1 MRRRDDPTS
10 GAWSDR
16 AAALDTVWPA
26 MRVSPENRSGP
37 MPRQT
42 EPRWA
47 RRGAADATEDQGL
60 RMDTGHT
67 GRSRHA
73 LRRARRGAG
82 GLAAT
87 NGPQEAMPGGLRPG
101 AARKLH
107 RKRDRGRPRVRPDE
121 AEAAAAVRAVAALHL
136 LQRAGDRGHGR
147 RRLRGADSR
156 RGEER
161 RHAGRLQGD
170 HLAVRDRQVPRP
182 AVEEELR
189 RRGAAPGDSLPA
201 PDSDAQPA
209 EGLPRRGLSLRLRLR
224 RLRELRKPGGGEVRP
239 RTASACAGA
248 AARRP
253 RRARRWLR
261 RGEPVVHRPQLLGAE
276 VGDARVLHAPVS
288 LPPAGNALA
297 RLLDDPLGRV
307 ITPTAPATPPA
318 AAVPPP
324 AAAPP
329 ASEDPDVA
337 IAFALGWQVAGLY
350 RDPHHERPDTR
361 PLPEYLP
368 GIGSL
373 TQSQRTHLGIRQIEA
388 GLHRLSARIDVAGLG
403 APAVAPVR
411 EAFSGAADPAT
422 GEPLDLRRCVLSLH
436 RETLETL
443 SAADFR
449 LGKAYGLGRAM
460 AETCEV
466 GDATSLASRFDHWRI
481 RQLDIWLA
489 DLDTALPAHASSSVR
504 KSLARWAEWAADP
517 HLDGDPFDWQRDL
530 EPFRQFL
537 YRQTELWRGL
547 LSGAQ

>member
-1 MRRRDDPTS
+1 M
-10 GAWSDR
+10 
-16 AAALDTVWPA
+16 
-26 MRVSPENRSGP
+26 
-37 MPRQT
+37 
-42 EPRWA
+42 
-47 RRGAADATEDQGL
+47 
-60 RMDTGHT
+60 
-67 GRSRHA
+67 
-73 LRRARRGAG
+73 
-82 GLAAT
+82 
-87 NGPQEAMPGGLRPG
+87 
-101 AARKLH
+101 
-107 RKRDRGRPRVRPDE
+107 
-121 AEAAAAVRAVAALHL
+121 
-136 LQRAGDRGHGR
+136 
-147 RRLRGADSR
+147 
-156 RGEER
+156 
-161 RHAGRLQGD
+161 
-170 HLAVRDRQVPRP
+170 
-182 AVEEELR
+182 
-189 RRGAAPGDSLPA
+189 
-201 PDSDAQPA
+201 
-209 EGLPRRGLSLRLRLR
+209 
-224 RLRELRKPGGGEVRP
+224 
-239 RTASACAGA
+239 
-248 AARRP
+248 
-253 RRARRWLR
+253 
-261 RGEPVVHRPQLLGAE
+261 
-276 VGDARVLHAPVS
+276 
-288 LPPAGNALA
+288 
-297 RLLDDPLGRV
+297 

-318 AAVPPP
+318 

-547 LSGAQ
+547 LSGEKAGVDMLKATDYLAAVHEMLSRAAELAWGVVKHLWFVVAMIATLIAAAIVLLATTDTASGNIAAVAALAGAVGIGWQGVGQAIWRAASRVERPLWGAAVNIAISQAITRLPKPSSRSTAVRNASGARATGSDPQ